1 MSRYKTGLD
10 YFPFDIDF
18 FNDQK
23 IEFVF
28 AKYGIEGEII
38 AVKMLCRIYRSG
50 YYLKWG
56 EDECLLFSKK
66 VGDNISIEL
75 VDNVINE
82 LLKRNFFDEKL
93 YKKYQILTSKGI
105 QERYLEATKRRKE
118 VLLFKEYYLL
128 NHINVDSKPENVY
141 IIPLNVDISQQS
153 KGEDSIVKEKIE
165 YIYTHWNSKGI
176 TVHKNIEPF
185 IQAIK
190 IALKK
195 YSEEDI
201 KTAIGNYAH
210 IVNGQEYYYDHKYT
224 LNKFLD
230 ITAKTNHIEQFL
242 DLEIAKNN
250 YKKGGAN
257 GQFTGTHR
265 LQGEPGVDKYKHLE
279 ETYEV

>member
-23 IEFVF
+23 IEFVT

-38 AVKMLCRIYRSG
+38 AVKILCKVYRNG

-66 VGDNISIEL
+66 VGDNISVEL

-82 LLKRNFFDEKL
+82 LLKRSFFDEKL

-118 VLLFKEYYLL
+118 VTLFKEYYLL

-141 IIPLNVDISQQS
+141 IIPLNVDILQQRREEKS
-153 KGEDSIVKEKIE
+153 KVKKRREEK
-165 YIYTHWNSKGI
+165 
-176 TVHKNIEPF
+176 
-185 IQAIK
+185 K
-190 IALKK
+190 ISFSFKD
-195 YSEEDI
+195 E
-201 KTAIGNYAH
+201 
-210 IVNGQEYYYDHKYT
+210 
-224 LNKFLD
+224 KFLNLPL
-230 ITAKTNHIEQFL
+230 TKMEVFEEKYPAKDVYN
-242 DLEIAKNN
+242 EIGKMEKWLMAEKVKKDEGKKNKIPKDYN
-250 YKKGGAN
+250 SFIHKWLGK
-257 GQFTGTHR
+257 
-265 LQGEPGVDKYKHLE
+265 E
-279 ETYEV
+279 